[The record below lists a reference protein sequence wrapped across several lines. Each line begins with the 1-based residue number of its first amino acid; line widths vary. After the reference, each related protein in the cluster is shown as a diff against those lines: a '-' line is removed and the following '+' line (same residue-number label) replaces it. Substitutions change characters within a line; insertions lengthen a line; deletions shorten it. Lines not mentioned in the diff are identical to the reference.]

1 MTAPVVS
8 VIMAA
13 YRGARLVG
21 ETWAS
26 LAAQTFRAFE
36 LIVVDDCSPDDTLAV
51 LRAIAVTD
59 PRVRVIAAATNG
71 GPVAARNRAFASAR
85 GRYVAGLD
93 QDDLCRPERLARQ
106 VAYLDAHPDVV
117 LVATAATRLVGRTL
131 LPARPPATTTPA
143 LIDWLLGIRN
153 PLVWSSAMLRTEQAL
168 SFAPFTRH
176 DRLYAEDFDLY
187 HRLRLR
193 GRIARLDEEL
203 TVYRVHADSASQRYR
218 DTMIASTA
226 AILADAHRDLFGAE
240 AEARAT
246 LLATHCAAG
255 LPVAG
260 ADDLRLFGDTLARV
274 YHRFLAQHRP
284 EARDRALVD
293 ADYANSWWS
302 VARAAVRSGALPLAR
317 ALALR
322 PPGLGIGEAGSA
334 DLLLSGVIGRGRALV
349 GGRRA

>member
-26 LAAQTFRAFE
+26 LAAQTLRAFE
-36 LIVVDDCSPDDTLAV
+36 LIVVDDCSPDDTLQV
-51 LRAIAVTD
+51 LHAIAASD
-59 PRVRVIAAATNG
+59 PRVRVIAAAANG

-106 VAYLDAHPDVV
+106 VAYLDAHPGIV
-117 LVATAATRLVGRTL
+117 LVATAATRLAGRAL
-131 LPARPPATTTPA
+131 LPARPPETTTPA

-153 PLVWSSAMLRTEQAL
+153 PLVWSSVMLRAEQAL
-168 SFAPFTRH
+168 SFAPFTRL

-203 TVYRVHADSASQRYR
+203 TVYRVHGAGASQRYR
-218 DTMIASTA
+218 ETMIASTA
-226 AILADAHRDLFGAE
+226 AVLADVHRDLFGQE
-240 AEARAT
+240 ADPRARV
-246 LLATHCAAG
+246 LARHLAAA
-255 LPVAG
+255 LPVG
-260 ADDLRLFGDTLARV
+260 SEEDFLLLGDTLARV
-274 YHRFLAQHRP
+274 HRDFLRQHALDP
-284 EARDRALVD
+284 RDRALVD
-293 ADYANSWWS
+293 AEYARSWS
-302 VARAAVRSGALPLAR
+302 GAARAAVRSGAVPLAR
-317 ALALR
+317 VLASR
-322 PPGLGIGEAGSA
+322 PADFAIGEATSA
-334 DLLLSGVIGRGRALV
+334 DLRFSGMIGRGRALV